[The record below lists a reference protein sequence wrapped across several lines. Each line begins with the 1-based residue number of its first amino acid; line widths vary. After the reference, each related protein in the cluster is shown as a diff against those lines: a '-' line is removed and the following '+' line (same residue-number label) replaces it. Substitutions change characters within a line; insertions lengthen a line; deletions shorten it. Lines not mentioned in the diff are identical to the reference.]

1 MAVAAPTFAKLWPA
15 QPFVAKSYTE
25 FHENPTNGLVADTRL
40 DGRTDGRGLYIRHSF
55 YYFVMPNNEL
65 CSAMGV
71 HSKSHFLDDRG
82 IVVRYLEEAK
92 YSCLL
97 QNP

>member
-40 DGRTDGRGLYIRHSF
+40 DGRTDGRTWPLHTAF
-55 YYFVMPNNEL
+55 
-65 CSAMGV
+65 
-71 HSKSHFLDDRG
+71 FL
-82 IVVRYLEEAK
+82 
-92 YSCLL
+92 LL
-97 QNP
+97 RNA